1 MPQKIWQ
8 SVLEQ
13 LQLQVSKPNFDTW
26 LKDTRGVSFGKD
38 SFVVG
43 VPNAFVAEWLRER
56 LSSLI
61 RRTLSNVIGRTVDV
75 QFTVL
80 PGEPA
85 PSQPQTYADGGTTTK
100 VPPRTKP
107 ERLKTSYTFETFV
120 PGECNRIAY
129 AAALEVLESPG
140 AKYNPLFIY
149 GDTGTGKTH
158 LLHAIA
164 HTARS
169 RGFQVICTTA
179 EQFTNQYV
187 LALKN
192 NSIDEFHDHFRNT
205 DFLLIDDVQ
214 FLSGKTQTQECLVHI
229 FNDLYYNSGQMV
241 MTSDCLPK
249 TIPAVNTKLSSRL
262 VGGLVVRLSPPDFE
276 TSVAI
281 LTAKAAASSAVVPS
295 EVLRFLA
302 TQFKSSVRE
311 LEGALNRVLTYAKLS
326 GANKVDMTVALQAL
340 ADMGEGKSPLPAALT
355 PKLVIDAVATHY
367 GISPDVILG
376 KQRDKQATLA
386 RQVVIYLL
394 RQEKHY
400 SLTEIGNLL
409 NRDHS
414 TILHNFRRISQS
426 IKTDT
431 DLAHSVEQLRG
442 QLRRR

>member
-8 SVLEQ
+8 SALEQ
-13 LQLQVSKPNFDTW
+13 LQLQVSKPNYNTW
-26 LKDTRGVSFGKD
+26 LKDSKGISFDKD
-38 SFVVG
+38 CFVVG
-43 VPNAFVAEWLRER
+43 VPNTFVAEWLRER

-61 RRTLSNVIGRTVDV
+61 KRTLSNIIGRTVDV

-80 PGEPA
+80 SSEMA
-85 PSQPQTYADGGTTTK
+85 PSLPQTYADGGTSTK
-100 VPPRTKP
+100 LLPRTKAGSP
-107 ERLKTSYTFETFV
+107 KAGYTFETFV

-140 AKYNPLFIY
+140 GKYNPLFIY
-149 GDTGTGKTH
+149 GETGTGKTH

-164 HTARS
+164 HSARS

-192 NSIDEFHDHFRNT
+192 NSIDEFHEHFRNT

-214 FLSGKTQTQECLVHI
+214 FLSGKTQTQECLVNI
-229 FNDLYYNSGQMV
+229 FNDLYHNSGQMV

-249 TIPAVNTKLSSRL
+249 TIPAVNNKLSSRL

-276 TSVAI
+276 TGVAI
-281 LTAKAAASSAVVPS
+281 LTTKVATANVLVPT

-302 TQFKSSVRE
+302 IQFKTGVRE
-311 LEGALNRVLTYAKLS
+311 LEGALNRVITYAKLS
-326 GANKVDMTVALQAL
+326 GASKVDMTVALQAL
-340 ADMGEGKSPLPAALT
+340 ADMGEKRSPLPTALT
-355 PKLVIDAVATHY
+355 PKLIIDAVATYY

-376 KQRDKQATLA
+376 KERDKRSTLA
-386 RQVVIYLL
+386 RQMVIYLL
-394 RQEKHY
+394 RQEKHF
-400 SLTEIGNLL
+400 SFTEIGHLL

-414 TILHNFRRISQS
+414 TVLHNFRKISQS
-426 IKTDT
+426 IKTDA
-431 DLAHSVEQLRG
+431 DLSHSIEQIRK
-442 QLRRR
+442 QLGRK

>member
-8 SVLEQ
+8 RALEQ
-13 LQLQVSKPNFDTW
+13 LQLQISKPNFDTW
-26 LKDTRGVSFGKD
+26 LKDTKGISFEQD

-61 RRTLSNVIGRTVDV
+61 KRTLSNIIGRAVNV

-80 PGEPA
+80 STDPA
-85 PSQPQTYADGGTTTK
+85 PSVSQTYADGGTSTK
-100 VPPRTKP
+100 LLPGTKSGH
-107 ERLKTSYTFETFV
+107 LKTFYTFESFV

-140 AKYNPLFIY
+140 GKYNPLFIY
-149 GDTGTGKTH
+149 GETGTGKTH

-164 HTARS
+164 NTARS
-169 RGFQVICTTA
+169 KGYRVICTTA

-187 LALKN
+187 LALKK

-229 FNDLYYNSGQMV
+229 FNDLYSNSGQMV

-249 TIPAVNTKLSSRL
+249 TIPAVNRKLSSRL
-262 VGGLVVRLSPPDFE
+262 VGGLVVHLSPPDFE

-281 LTAKAAASSAVVPS
+281 LEAKAVTSNAVIPD
-295 EVLRFLA
+295 EVLRFVA
-302 TQFKSSVRE
+302 TQFKTSVRE
-311 LEGALNRVLTYAKLS
+311 LEGALNRVVTHAKLS
-326 GANKVDMTVALQAL
+326 GASKIDMGLALQAL
-340 ADMGEGKSPLPAALT
+340 ADIGEGRSPIPAALT
-355 PKLVIDAVATHY
+355 PKLVIDTVAGYY

-376 KQRDKQATLA
+376 KQRDKQAALA

-400 SLTEIGNLL
+400 SLSEIGSLL

-426 IKTDT
+426 LKTDT
-431 DLAHSVEQLRG
+431 DLSQSIEQLRR
-442 QLRRR
+442 QLRRQ